1 MDEDGGTAGGGPVA
15 DVGPAGLVL
24 AEPRDRG
31 DLQPHVRTRRV
42 DLEVEG
48 PGRGVAEVA
57 GAEIEDPVLEIQGTE
72 QDLHPLDHV
81 GVDIGGLVG
90 GGVGEELHL
99 VELVDPEK
107 TAGVASRRSCF
118 APEAGRG
125 GGEPERQGDLVEDVV
140 SVHRG
145 ERYFGRGDGPEV
157 VALQVVGLVGEFREV
172 AGGDHGV
179 GADQGGGPD
188 LLEGIGVVVEGE
200 GGEGPQKL
208 GPRSPVE
215 REHRSRELGAA
226 LHVQDAEGFTD
237 VPVRDPLVLGVGAR
251 YVRPA
256 ADGAVVLGTDA
267 VGGVGGGQVGQPE
280 QAIADFGL
288 GAVSLGTELR
298 DLGTE
303 LAALIGEA
311 DDEAVVTGAAGLGHL
326 AGEVLHPGPELVAP
340 SHGVSGP
347 GVGIEQAV
355 ELGRVDGAPCQRRFH
370 GGRILPG
377 QTDVDHGAPT
387 VASPFVPAISCHD
400 LVVRYGTRTAVDG
413 LSLQAE
419 HGQVLALLGPNG
431 AGKTSTVETLEGYRR
446 PASGTVR
453 VLGLDPT
460 AEHRALVARM
470 GVMLQRGGVY
480 PVMGARRALR
490 LFARYYSDP
499 EDPDALLELVG
510 LGAVASTPWRRLSGG
525 EQQRLSLA
533 LALVGRPEVVFLD
546 EPTAGVDPEGRL
558 AIREVI
564 GALKARGVCVVLT
577 THELPE
583 AERLADEVVILAGG
597 RAVARGTVAE
607 LAAAGPGPA
616 IRFGAPAGV
625 DVAALA
631 IAVGAA
637 PGDVTEERPGQYTV
651 KGESS
656 AGRVAAVAAWLD
668 AQKLPLADLRT
679 GSGSLE
685 DAYLEAMRAEKP

>member
-1 MDEDGGTAGGGPVA
+1 
-15 DVGPAGLVL
+15 
-24 AEPRDRG
+24 
-31 DLQPHVRTRRV
+31 
-42 DLEVEG
+42 
-48 PGRGVAEVA
+48 
-57 GAEIEDPVLEIQGTE
+57 
-72 QDLHPLDHV
+72 
-81 GVDIGGLVG
+81 
-90 GGVGEELHL
+90 
-99 VELVDPEK
+99 
-107 TAGVASRRSCF
+107 
-118 APEAGRG
+118 
-125 GGEPERQGDLVEDVV
+125 
-140 SVHRG
+140 
-145 ERYFGRGDGPEV
+145 
-157 VALQVVGLVGEFREV
+157 
-172 AGGDHGV
+172 
-179 GADQGGGPD
+179 
-188 LLEGIGVVVEGE
+188 
-200 GGEGPQKL
+200 
-208 GPRSPVE
+208 
-215 REHRSRELGAA
+215 
-226 LHVQDAEGFTD
+226 
-237 VPVRDPLVLGVGAR
+237 
-251 YVRPA
+251 
-256 ADGAVVLGTDA
+256 
-267 VGGVGGGQVGQPE
+267 
-280 QAIADFGL
+280 
-288 GAVSLGTELR
+288 
-298 DLGTE
+298 
-303 LAALIGEA
+303 
-311 DDEAVVTGAAGLGHL
+311 
-326 AGEVLHPGPELVAP
+326 
-340 SHGVSGP
+340 
-347 GVGIEQAV
+347 
-355 ELGRVDGAPCQRRFH
+355 
-370 GGRILPG
+370 
-377 QTDVDHGAPT
+377 
-387 VASPFVPAISCHD
+387 VPAISCHD